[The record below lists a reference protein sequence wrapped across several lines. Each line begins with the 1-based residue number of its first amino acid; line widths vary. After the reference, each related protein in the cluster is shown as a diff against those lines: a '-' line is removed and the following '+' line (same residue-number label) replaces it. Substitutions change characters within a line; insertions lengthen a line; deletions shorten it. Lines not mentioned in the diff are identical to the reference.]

1 MKCRNLIDR
10 LWAKDSTL
18 WSTNPDVQAKIQNR
32 LGWLTSPNQ
41 FLSRLSEITKF
52 SAEIIQSGYQA
63 VVLLGMGG
71 SSLAPEVFADIFKTD
86 DGLPLTVLDTTDPS
100 SIAQAQQSLEI
111 DQTLFIV
118 STKSGSTI
126 ETRSLFHYFYQ
137 QAKGNG
143 DQFVAITDPGSKLVG
158 LAEECRFKSCFLN
171 PVDIGG
177 RYSVFS
183 YFGLIPASLIGID
196 LERLLKNAIGL
207 DWQLAVDFGLE
218 LARHSLAGRDKMTLV
233 SSPGIDKIGCWV
245 EQLIAESTGKDGKG
259 IIPVDAEPVGVV
271 NDYGADRIF
280 VYLRLDNEL
289 DSQVGALKEGGFPVY
304 QHDLA
309 DLYDLGQS
317 FLYWELATAI
327 AGTALGINPFDEPN
341 VTESKNCTAE
351 ILNDF
356 PTGPKLP
363 EEEYLFDDGGIQIY
377 GTESHP
383 KGSIKKC
390 LSTFLSSAQ
399 LGDYTAIMAYTPSFG
414 SFRVAD
420 LFERIRGSIRRVYRL
435 ATTLGYGPRFLHSTG
450 QLHKGGANN
459 GLFIQVTV
467 DCPEEELPIPEADY
481 DFWTLKMAQA
491 YGDLRALLDKNRRV
505 IRIHI
510 SGQDIETKIEKLT
523 EVFEQ
528 L

>member
-1 MKCRNLIDR
+1 MKCQNLTDR
-10 LWAKDSTL
+10 LWAKDPTL

-32 LGWLTSPNQ
+32 LGWLTSPHQ
-41 FLSRLSEITKF
+41 FLSCLSEITKF
-52 SAEIIQSGYQA
+52 SAEIVQDGYQA

-71 SSLAPEVFADIFKTD
+71 SSLAAEVFADTFTIA
-86 DGLPLTVLDTTDPS
+86 DGLPLTVIDTTDPS
-100 SIAQAQQSLEI
+100 SIAQIQQSLKL
-111 DQTLFIV
+111 DQTLFLV

-126 ETRSLFHYFYQ
+126 ETRSLFHHFYQ
-137 QAKGNG
+137 QTKGNG
-143 DQFVAITDPGSKLVG
+143 DQFVAITDPGSKLVD
-158 LAEECRFKSCFLN
+158 LAEECRFRSCFLN

-218 LARHSLAGRDKMTLV
+218 LARHSLAGRDKMTLIP
-233 SSPGIDKIGCWV
+233 SPPIDKLGCWV

-259 IIPVDAEPVGVV
+259 VIPVDAEPVGVV
-271 NDYGADRIF
+271 NDYGSDRIF
-280 VYLRLDNEL
+280 VYIRLDSEL

-304 QHDLA
+304 QHDLS
-309 DLYDLGQS
+309 DLYDLGRS
-317 FLYWELATAI
+317 FLYWEIATAI
-327 AGTALGINPFDEPN
+327 AGTVLGINPFDEPN
-341 VTESKNCTAE
+341 VRESKNSTTK

-356 PTGPKLP
+356 PTGTKLP
-363 EEEYLFDDGGIQIY
+363 EEECWFDGGGIQIY
-377 GTESHP
+377 GTEPHP

-399 LGDYTAIMAYTPSFG
+399 LGDYAAIMAYTPSFG
-414 SFRVAD
+414 TPRTAGM
-420 LFERIRGSIRRVYRL
+420 FECIRGSIRRVYRL

-467 DCPEEELPIPEADY
+467 DCSAVELPIPEAGY

-491 YGDLRALLDKNRRV
+491 YGDLRALLDQGRRV

-510 SGQDIETKIEKLT
+510 SGQDIETKIEKLA